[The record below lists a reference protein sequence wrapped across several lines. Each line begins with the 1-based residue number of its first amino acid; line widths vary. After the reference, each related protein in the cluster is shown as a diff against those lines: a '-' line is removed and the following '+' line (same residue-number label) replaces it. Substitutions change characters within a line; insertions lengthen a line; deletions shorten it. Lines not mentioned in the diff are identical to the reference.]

1 MPVPAQWIGA
11 ALPLTYFLEVLR
23 GILLKGT
30 GLAALWSDALVLVG
44 FSVILI
50 AISVHRFR
58 KAVD

>member
-1 MPVPAQWIGA
+1 MPLPAQWIGA

-30 GLAALWSDALVLVG
+30 GLTALWPDALVLVG
-44 FSVILI
+44 FSFGLI
-50 AISVHRFR
+50 GVSVRRFR